1 METVSVD
8 KDRCTLCG
16 LCIPVCVRGVLVEGA
31 ETMRV
36 TDPALCNLCG
46 HCKAVC
52 PEDAPRLPSL
62 NAEEFSPAPNAD
74 NLPKP
79 DQLVALFRSRRS
91 TRIYQRRAV
100 EREKLERVLQAGRFA
115 PSGGNRQPLRY
126 VVLQS
131 QERIATVREIAISAL
146 GKRAGRIQEEMERKR
161 EGGEVLSMTDQAL
174 QTYAGIWLSML
185 DLLKQGIDRLF
196 YHAPAVVICHGSPAT
211 ATLEVDAG
219 LAAMQM
225 VLMAEAIGLGTC
237 FCHFL
242 VFAIEESPELRQAL
256 QIPEDNKVVVSFMT
270 GYPDVSFTQLVA
282 RNPLEVNW
290 L

>member
-8 KDRCTLCG
+8 KDCCTLCG
-16 LCIPVCVRGVLVEGA
+16 LCIPVCPRGILVEGD
-31 ETMRV
+31 ETVRV

-62 NAEEFSPAPNAD
+62 NAEEFSPAPSAD

-115 PSGGNRQPLRY
+115 PSGGNQQPLQY
-126 VVLQS
+126 VVLHS
-131 QERIATVREIAISAL
+131 QERIATVREMAHSAL
-146 GKRAGRIQEEMERKR
+146 GKRARRIQEEMERKR
-161 EGGEVLSMTDQAL
+161 EGGEVLSVMDQLL
-174 QTYAGIWLSML
+174 QTYAGRWLRML
-185 DLLKQGIDRLF
+185 DLLKQGTDKLF
-196 YHAPAVVICHGSPAT
+196 FHAPTVVICHGSPAI

-219 LAAMQM
+219 LSAMQM
-225 VLMAEAIGLGTC
+225 VLMAEALGLGTC

-242 VFAIEESPELRQAL
+242 IFSIEESPELRQAL

-270 GYPDVSFTQLVA
+270 GYPDVSYTRLVG
-282 RNPLEVNW
+282 RNPLKVNW

>member
-1 METVSVD
+1 MEIVSVD

-16 LCIPVCVRGVLVEGA
+16 LCIPVCGRGVLVEGD
-31 ETMRV
+31 ETVRV
-36 TDPALCNLCG
+36 TNPALCNLCG

-62 NAEEFSPAPNAD
+62 NEEEFSPAPSGD
-74 NLPKP
+74 GLPKP
-79 DQLVALFRSRRS
+79 DQLVSLFRSRRS

-100 EREKLERVLQAGRFA
+100 ERETLEKVLQAGRFA
-115 PSGGNRQPLRY
+115 PSGGNRQPLQY

-131 QERIATVREIAISAL
+131 PERIATVREIAISAL
-146 GKRAGRIQEEMERKR
+146 GKRARRIQEEMERKR
-161 EGGEVLSMTDQAL
+161 QGGVVLSMMDQAL
-174 QTYAGIWLSML
+174 QTYADIWLSML
-185 DLLKQGIDRLF
+185 DLLKQGTDRLF
-196 YHAPAVVICHGSPAT
+196 YHAPAVVIGHGSPAIG
-211 ATLEVDAG
+211 TLEVDAG

-237 FCHFL
+237 LCHFL

-256 QIPEDNKVVVSFMT
+256 QIPEDNKAVVSFMT
-270 GYPDVSFTQLVA
+270 GYPDVTFTRLVA
-282 RNPLEVNW
+282 RNPLKVNW

>member
-16 LCIPVCVRGVLVEGA
+16 LCIQVCGRGVLVERD
-31 ETMRV
+31 ETIRV
-36 TDPALCNLCG
+36 TDSALCNLCG

-52 PEDAPRLPSL
+52 PENAPQLPSL
-62 NAEEFSPAPNAD
+62 NAEEFSPTPSAD
-74 NLPKP
+74 SLPKP
-79 DQLVALFRSRRS
+79 DQLVALFHSRRS

-100 EREKLERVLQAGRFA
+100 EGEKLERVLHAGRFA
-115 PSGGNRQPLRY
+115 PSGGNRQPLQY

-131 QERIATVREIAISAL
+131 QERIAAVREIAISAL
-146 GKRAGRIQEEMERKR
+146 GKRAHRIQEEIERKR
-161 EGGEVLSMTDQAL
+161 EGGEVLSMTDQVL
-174 QTYAGIWLSML
+174 QTYAEMWLSML
-185 DLLKQGIDRLF
+185 DLFKQGTDRLF
-196 YHAPAVVICHGSPAT
+196 YHAPVVVICHGSPAI

-237 FCHFL
+237 LCHFL
-242 VFAIEESPELRQAL
+242 VYAIEESPDLRQAL
-256 QIPEDNKVVVSFMT
+256 QISEDNKVVLSFMT
-270 GYPDVSFTQLVA
+270 GYPDVTFTRLVA
-282 RNPLEVNW
+282 RNPLKVNW

>member
-1 METVSVD
+1 MDPISVD

-16 LCIPVCVRGVLVEGA
+16 LCIPVCLRGVLVEGA
-31 ETMRV
+31 ETVRV
-36 TDPALCNLCG
+36 TDLTLCNLCG

-62 NAEEFSPAPNAD
+62 KAEEFSPAPNAD

-79 DQLVALFRSRRS
+79 DQLMALFRSRRS
-91 TRIYQRRAV
+91 IRIYQRRAV
-100 EREKLERVLQAGRFA
+100 EKEKLDRVLQAGRFA

-131 QERIATVREIAISAL
+131 QERIAAVREIAISAL
-146 GKRAGRIQEEMERKR
+146 GKRARRIQKEMERKR
-161 EGGEVLSMTDQAL
+161 EGGEILSIADQTL

-185 DLLKQGIDRLF
+185 DLFKQGTDRLF
-196 YHAPAVVICHGSPAT
+196 HHAPTVVICHGNPA
-211 ATLEVDAG
+211 APTLEVDAG

-225 VLMAEAIGLGTC
+225 VLMAETIGLGTC

-256 QIPEDNKVVVSFMT
+256 QIPEDNKVVLSFMT
-270 GYPDVSFTQLVA
+270 GYPDVSFPRLVA
-282 RNPLEVNW
+282 RNPLKVNW